1 MGSEKNWYR
10 LSYLQS
16 RNTDTDL
23 ENKYMDNKGGNQGG
37 GGALGDWDTIHTVE
51 SMRRIDN
58 R

>member
-1 MGSEKNWYR
+1 MESKKWYR
-10 LSYLQS
+10 GSYLQS